1 MFGEQ
6 VFVLWK
12 VKSEQVFGRTS
23 VRIHDPRSPELFEN
37 IDIGWATIR
46 TIFNVG
52 FFWIDLSK
60 LVLGQHLP
68 CSSTFDGGGKEFAR
82 SVSTRASS
90 VMGVLLFCVS

>member
-12 VKSEQVFGRTS
+12 VKSEQVFVRTS

-37 IDIGWATIR
+37 IDIGWAGIQ

-52 FFWIDLSK
+52 LLWIDLSK
-60 LVLGQHLP
+60 R
-68 CSSTFDGGGKEFAR
+68 GGGSIFYVLQPLTVVE
-82 SVSTRASS
+82 SNSLEASRH
-90 VMGVLLFCVS
+90 VLAP